1 MRYLQTLVFPRDNY
15 HQEEKKVLDNN
26 AVFVFSGCQAKPSQ
40 AKPSQALQDCLLKST
55 KFNPLT
61 LIFPR
66 LKIATNLRPD
76 VTIAQ
81 GSEVRA

>member
-1 MRYLQTLVFPRDNY
+1 M
-15 HQEEKKVLDNN
+15 LDTN
-26 AVFVFSGCQAKPSQ
+26 AVFVFSGCQAKPSQAKPSQ

-66 LKIATNLRPD
+66 LKNAANVRPD

-81 GSEVRA
+81 GSKVRA